1 MKADGLAVVQG
12 WPETVATLHRW
23 RRAPGRRLGE
33 WALGSLAVTVFL
45 LAATWYVALLS
56 PADPTPYVFPGLT
69 QPAHVSDFTSVLY
82 RNSLVLGLHAM
93 ACVAGFIAGSAPKSH
108 GDPPGPGDRVESKR
122 PGSGTPWAEGGRVH
136 RDAGR
141 LAMGFVTVAT
151 LFSLSTQAL
160 ALGSAAATLA
170 AQLRVSPLHLLLAL
184 TPHAVPELFALFLPL
199 AAWTLAAHRR
209 AGHELLAATLV
220 TTAVAVPLLVG
231 AGAVETWVTPG
242 LLARLHG

>member
-45 LAATWYVALLS
+45 LAATWYMALLS

-69 QPAHVSDFTSVLY
+69 RPAQVSDFTFVLY

-93 ACVAGFIAGSAPKSH
+93 ACVAVFIAGS
-108 GDPPGPGDRVESKR
+108 
-122 PGSGTPWAEGGRVH
+122 SGIASGGRVH
-136 RDAGR
+136 RHAGR
-141 LAMGFVTVAT
+141 LAMGFVAAAT

-160 ALGSAAATLA
+160 ALGNAAATLA
-170 AQLRVSPLHLLLAL
+170 AQLRVSPLHLLLTL

-209 AGHELLAATLV
+209 AWHELLAATLV

-231 AGAVETWVTPG
+231 AAAVETWVTPG
-242 LLARLHG
+242 LLAHLHG